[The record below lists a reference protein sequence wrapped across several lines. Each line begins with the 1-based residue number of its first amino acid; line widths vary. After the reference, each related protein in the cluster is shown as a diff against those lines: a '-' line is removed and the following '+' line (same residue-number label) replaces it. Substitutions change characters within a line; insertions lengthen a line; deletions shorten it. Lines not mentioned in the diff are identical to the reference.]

1 MWIIGLSTGIITL
14 IVVVVVLVLIALF
27 LIKHYNALVVL
38 RNKVRNSFSQI
49 DVQLK
54 RRFDMIPNLV
64 ETVKGYAK
72 HEESIFGEFARARG
86 LFAQASKS
94 GDVHQMAE
102 ADKGFTGALSRL
114 MVVSEQYPELK
125 ANTNFIELMNQL
137 KDTENKIAFSR
148 QFYNDTVMKYN
159 NVIELFPSNIVAGI
173 FQFKAAEF
181 FEVMKMEER
190 EAVKVQ
196 F

>member
-1 MWIIGLSTGIITL
+1 MWIIGLQTGSIVL
-14 IVVVVVLVLIALF
+14 IVVLVVVVF
-27 LIKHYNALVVL
+27 LIGFFIKNYNALVVL

-86 LFAQASKS
+86 LYAQAAKN
-94 GDVHQMAE
+94 GNLHEMAD
-102 ADKGFTGALSRL
+102 ADKGFTAALSRL

-125 ANTNFIELMNQL
+125 ANTNFIELMEQL

-159 NVIELFPSNIVAGI
+159 NQIELFPSNIVAGM
-173 FQFKAAEF
+173 FNFKAAEF
-181 FEVMKMEER
+181 FEVSKAEER
-190 EAVKVQ
+190 EAVKVK

>member
-1 MWIIGLSTGIITL
+1 MWTIGLSTGLITL
-14 IVVVVVLVLIALF
+14 IVVIAILVVIVGFI
-27 LIKHYNALVVL
+27 ISQYNGLVVL
-38 RNKVRNSFSQI
+38 RNKVRNGFSQM

-86 LFAQASKS
+86 LYAQAAKS
-94 GDVHQMAE
+94 GNLHEMAD

-114 MVVSEQYPELK
+114 MVVSEQYPDLK
-125 ANTNFIELMNQL
+125 ANANFIELMEQL
-137 KDTENKIAFSR
+137 KDTENKISFSR
-148 QFYNDTVMKYN
+148 QFYNDIVMKYN
-159 NVIELFPSNIVAGI
+159 NQIELFPSNIVAGM
-173 FQFKAAEF
+173 FNFKAAEF
-181 FEVMKMEER
+181 FEVTRSEER